1 MLSMLPCTCLA
12 FLRRL
17 DSLKFTSY
25 VALVAVFNLVFV
37 VIWKYIDQSGLPAR
51 GPIEL
56 VDLGPKYVQSLPV
69 QIFAFTCAQNIFAVF
84 NELRNNSQQRLNYV
98 IGASIGTATGS
109 YEILGVLGYLTFGT
123 AVGGNIIEAY
133 PKGVMVSIAQ
143 AGIVV
148 MVLFSYPLQLH
159 PARASLDKVIHAPM
173 AHADDDAPADDHAE
187 VDIPLGRFV
196 LETSFILLTTFLV
209 ALFVD
214 SLETVLGFVGATGST
229 TISFILPA
237 VFFLRIFR
245 DSPDPKDRLLRLLAW
260 GLLTWGVG
268 VMIVSLSLNAYH
280 LIGKPENGAV
290 HSLHL
295 LEWLGGKTPVP
306 MPPPIPT
313 VDY

>member
-12 FLRRL
+12 FLRKL

-25 VALVAVFNLVFV
+25 VALVAVANLVFV
-37 VIWKYIDQSGLPAR
+37 VIWKFLEPSGLPPR
-51 GPIEL
+51 GDIEL
-56 VDLGPKYVQSLPV
+56 VDLGSSYVSSLPV

-84 NELRNNSQQRLNYV
+84 NELRMNSQARLNVV
-98 IGASIGTATGS
+98 IASSIGTATGA
-109 YEILGVLGYLTFGT
+109 YEVLGVLGYLSLGS
-123 AVGGNIIEAY
+123 AVGGNIMESY
-133 PKGVMVSIAQ
+133 PATTMVSIAQ
-143 AGIVV
+143 AGIVL

-159 PARASLDKVIHAPM
+159 PARASLDKVLHAPP
-173 AHADDDAPADDHAE
+173 PADELEPLGGGGGDHPDA
-187 VDIPLGRFV
+187 DIPLGRFV

-245 DSPDPKDRLLRLLAW
+245 DSTDRRDRLVRVLAW
-260 GLLTWGVG
+260 GLLCWGIG
-268 VMIVSLSLNAYH
+268 VMIVSLSLNAAH
-280 LIGKPENGAV
+280 LIGKPEGI

-295 LEWLGGKTPVP
+295 LDLLGGKKL
-306 MPPPIPT
+306 PPANLPA